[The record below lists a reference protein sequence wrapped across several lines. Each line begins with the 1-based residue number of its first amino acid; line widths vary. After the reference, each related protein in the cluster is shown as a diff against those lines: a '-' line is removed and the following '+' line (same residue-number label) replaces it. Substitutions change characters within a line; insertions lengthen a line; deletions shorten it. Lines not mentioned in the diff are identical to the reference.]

1 MSVSTII
8 TIRPESLGAS
18 VGFPGLTDGTFIART
33 SDNDATTF
41 SEQSNATAELTIN
54 YQNPD
59 IPIGSQILSVRAGIT
74 GRPLNRG
81 DAVEVIFKL
90 NLSPDNLQTETLSF
104 DDNDFETKFLTQ
116 LDVHPTEGTP
126 FTVDNVNNLS
136 QSILPDTVGFV
147 IAELFIDV
155 SYVRLLEGISSIAID
170 RGLVRLTE
178 NSGRIIL

>member
-1 MSVSTII
+1 MY
-8 TIRPESLGAS
+8 R
-18 VGFPGLTDGTFIART
+18 
-33 SDNDATTF
+33 
-41 SEQSNATAELTIN
+41 
-54 YQNPD
+54 
-59 IPIGSQILSVRAGIT
+59 
-74 GRPLNRG
+74 
-81 DAVEVIFKL
+81 
-90 NLSPDNLQTETLSF
+90 
-104 DDNDFETKFLTQ
+104 
-116 LDVHPTEGTP
+116 TP